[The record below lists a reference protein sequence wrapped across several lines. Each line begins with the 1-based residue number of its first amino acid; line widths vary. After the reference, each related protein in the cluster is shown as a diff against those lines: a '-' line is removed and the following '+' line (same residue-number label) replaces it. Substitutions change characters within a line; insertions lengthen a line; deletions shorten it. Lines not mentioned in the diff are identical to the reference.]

1 MNKKEFLM
9 KEIYKKSEKQRKS
22 YVIKLLFIKKKFK
35 KCNKK
40 LGLIKMRLK
49 NNKFQK
55 RKKLINKSYARF

>member
-9 KEIYKKSEKQRKS
+9 KEIYKKSEMQRKS

-49 NNKFQK
+49 NNKF
-55 RKKLINKSYARF
+55 